1 MIVAVLLGLAVL
13 SIPVLGGSFAEL
25 TRLPVRGTWL
35 IVFGFGIQFV
45 VISIAPE
52 MSHALAIAIHLAS
65 YGCAVVFCAMN
76 WKIRWMPVVGVGG
89 GLNLVAIAANGG
101 EMPASAWAT
110 RVAGI
115 VEEPGKFANSTVV
128 EHPRLLFLGD
138 VFAIPRSWPLSNVF
152 SVGDVLL
159 VIGCVLVLHAGSGA
173 RWTRAAPQPVY
184 DIRDESASWL

>member
-1 MIVAVLLGLAVL
+1 MIVAVLLALAVL
-13 SIPVLGGSFAEL
+13 TIPLVGGSFNDL

-45 VISIAPE
+45 VISIAPS
-52 MSHALAIAIHLAS
+52 MSHGLAVTIHLAS
-65 YGCAVVFCAMN
+65 YACAVVFCAMN

-89 GLNLVAIAANGG
+89 GLNLLAIVANGG

-115 VEEPGKFANSTVV
+115 VEQPGKFANSTVV
-128 EHPRLLFLGD
+128 EHPRLLFFGD
-138 VFAIPRSWPLSNVF
+138 VFAIPKSWPLSNVF
-152 SVGDVLL
+152 SIGDVLL

-173 RWTRAAPQPVY
+173 RWTRPRPRPAYAVS
-184 DIRDESASWL
+184 DEWL

>member
-1 MIVAVLLGLAVL
+1 MIVAVLLVCAVL
-13 SIPVLGGSFAEL
+13 SIPVFGGSFTEL
-25 TRLPVRGTWL
+25 TRVPVRGTWL

-52 MSHALAIAIHLAS
+52 MSHAAAVSIHLAS
-65 YGCAVVFCAMN
+65 YACAVVFCAMN
-76 WKIRWMPVVGVGG
+76 WNIRWMPVVGLGG

-115 VEEPGKFANSTVV
+115 VEQPGKFANSTVV

-138 VFAIPRSWPLSNVF
+138 VFAIPKSWPLSNVF
-152 SVGDVLL
+152 SAGDLLL
-159 VIGCVLVLHAGSGA
+159 VIGCVLVLHAASGA
-173 RWTRAAPQPVY
+173 RWTRPPTRPAFAV
-184 DIRDESASWL
+184 RDESASWL